1 MYLFH
6 ADKIHFWR
14 FMEIYFCGK
23 PIKLF
28 LGDGMYRK
36 IWKNCYS
43 LVFWCST
50 QDHEFHSIHAHK
62 SRGIRFWSWMSL
74 ITQKQQHGDIK
85 LVLILLTQLWVG
97 GSVVDFF
104 PGAVLTN
111 KHSLKR
117 KETLKRE
124 AERNG
129 STDNKSSKRHD

>member
-1 MYLFH
+1 
-6 ADKIHFWR
+6 
-14 FMEIYFCGK
+14 
-23 PIKLF
+23 
-28 LGDGMYRK
+28 
-36 IWKNCYS
+36 
-43 LVFWCST
+43 
-50 QDHEFHSIHAHK
+50 
-62 SRGIRFWSWMSL
+62 MSL